1 MASPLRFSGQTG
13 RVNAFCEIRASGIHG
28 KGVFATRTIRK
39 GTRILEYVGE
49 LISKRESNRRGLDLF
64 AQARRNGGPAV
75 YIFSLNKRFDIDGNK
90 PWNPARLV
98 NHACDP
104 NCEMLNV
111 DDRLFLHAL
120 RDIASGE
127 ELSFDYGY
135 AIEHFLDHPCRCGS
149 PQCAGFIVAEIHRR
163 RLRQMLARRHHT
175 PAARA

>member
-1 MASPLRFSGQTG
+1 MARALRFSGQTG

-28 KGVFATRTIRK
+28 KGVFATRTIRR
-39 GTRILEYVGE
+39 GARILEYVGE
-49 LISKRESNRRGLDLF
+49 LISKREANRRGLALLE
-64 AQARRNGGPAV
+64 QARGNGGPAV
-75 YIFSLNKRFDIDGNK
+75 YIFSLNARFDIDGNK

-120 RDIASGE
+120 RDIARGE

-135 AIEHFLDHPCRCGS
+135 ALEHFRDHPCRCGS
-149 PQCAGFIVAEIHRR
+149 PRCIGYIVADVHRR
-163 RLRQMLARRHHT
+163 RLRQMLSRRLHT
-175 PAARA
+175 PVAHA